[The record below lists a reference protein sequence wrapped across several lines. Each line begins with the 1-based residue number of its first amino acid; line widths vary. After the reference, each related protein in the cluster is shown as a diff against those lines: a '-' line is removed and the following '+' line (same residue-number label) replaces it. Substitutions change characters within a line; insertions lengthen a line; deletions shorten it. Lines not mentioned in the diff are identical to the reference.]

1 MERPKSV
8 ITHKKVEVQEVS
20 PIIKRR
26 ENTIISI
33 LLSGD
38 LSVFE
43 IIKQN
48 IKAED
53 FQDGINRE
61 IAKKLYEEFEK
72 GNSNINGII
81 DNLSQEQQNQITMI
95 MAEDYEIED
104 LEKAI
109 DDIIQAYK
117 RDKLNNRKLEV
128 LELLE
133 QTSNVEE
140 KKELEK
146 ELSNIIIT
154 LARMK

>member
-1 MERPKSV
+1 
-8 ITHKKVEVQEVS
+8 
-20 PIIKRR
+20 
-26 ENTIISI
+26 
-33 LLSGD
+33 
-38 LSVFE
+38 
-43 IIKQN
+43 
-48 IKAED
+48 
-53 FQDGINRE
+53 
-61 IAKKLYEEFEK
+61 
-72 GNSNINGII
+72 
-81 DNLSQEQQNQITMI
+81 MI

-117 RDKLNNRKLEV
+117 RDKLNNKKLEI

-133 QTSNVEE
+133 KSSNIEE